1 MKADIWQQPGRKIMQ
16 KPGFCRQLLDR
27 PKLKYLGYTVSFGR
41 SRSATLAS
49 KSAPIHGEN

>member
-41 SRSATLAS
+41 SRTATLAS